1 MKNIRKIFCVFL
13 IISLFISVP
22 VLNASGIENKGFDDQ
37 FKDIGNESKG
47 RICDYDGT
55 EILKEVSQE
64 PDKDGNYEITLTVK
78 GKPKKVTKPV
88 DILLI
93 MDASNSMYYNMDEL
107 KESMNSLVDK
117 VIDNIPDSRIAVV
130 AFGTYS
136 EEVFS
141 FNDKNNFTS
150 KEEYKKAIKK
160 SYNNIEGMGNT
171 NIESSWRLADEIF
184 NNELNNNSNSK
195 KDVIFFSDGYP
206 NISVDYLYSIGYLS
220 VDNYDYYKYYN
231 DYYLNEKNYYLNQI
245 YKKAFEEGKNYR
257 NEHRD
262 YEYEKIMKENG
273 NTIGSWALY
282 EYKKFYNNYPDTNIF
297 SVALIDN
304 IPYEDKNSAKEL
316 LSKMQNSGYFTID
329 SRFGQDNNENN
340 SKSLKEIYDKIAN
353 NIILDKEMAKGLK
366 ITDVVSKDF
375 EIVKNGAYDGKNSKI
390 VNLSDN
396 SVIDLK
402 ENIEGDKI
410 SWDRGENIIDSTDGI
425 QFKFKIKPK
434 DQYWGTGENKVY
446 TNDIATISY
455 KKPKEKNKII
465 TGIFNKPNL
474 SIPYKLGKIKVTK
487 KFFDEN
493 GKEIKVDDKKTYTVC
508 IDGGDLGKYYLKV
521 DGNGNA
527 KVLDFYMR
535 DENTD
540 ISNNTDT
547 KKGYLKVTES
557 SENKRIY
564 KVSEIDTM
572 DSETKSIFVNGSKK
586 DSFELNMKNNNIDIV
601 INSSIKDEKYFYDN
615 KEKINDFGILKLN

>member
-37 FKDIGNESKG
+37 FKDIANESEG

-55 EILKEVSQE
+55 EILKEVSE
-64 PDKDGNYEITLTVK
+64 KPDEDGNYEITLTVK

-171 NIESSWRLADEIF
+171 NIEGTWRLADEIF

-206 NISVDYLYSIGYLS
+206 NESMNMLLESKYLEGGREYYEQYKKYL
-220 VDNYDYYKYYN
+220 
-231 DYYLNEKNYYLNQI
+231 EQI
-245 YKKAFEEGKNYR
+245 YKIKIKK
-257 NEHRD
+257 D
-262 YEYEKIMKENG
+262 SDYEKILMDELNNG
-273 NTIGSWALY
+273 NYKSIDEWALY
-282 EYKKFYNNYPDTNIF
+282 EYEKFYNNYPDTNIF

-329 SRFGQDNNENN
+329 SRFSQGKQKNN

-434 DQYWGTGENKVY
+434 NQYWGTGDNKVY

-474 SIPYKLGKIKVTK
+474 SIPYKIGKIKVTK
-487 KFFDEN
+487 KFFGED

-540 ISNNTDT
+540 ISNNNDT

-572 DSETKSIFVNGSKK
+572 DSETKSIFVNGSKN
-586 DSFELNMKNNNIDIV
+586 DSFELNMQNNNIDIV

>member
-64 PDKDGNYEITLTVK
+64 PDEYGNYEITLTVK

-117 VIDNIPDSRIAVV
+117 VIDNIPNSRIAVI
-130 AFGTYS
+130 AFGTEV

-141 FNDKNNFTS
+141 FNDKNKFTS

-171 NIESSWRLADEIF
+171 NIEGTWRRADEIF
-184 NNELNNNSNSK
+184 KNELNNNSNSK

-206 NISVDYLYSIGYLS
+206 NVSRDEMFARGYIAR
-220 VDNYDYYKYYN
+220 DRWDDDERYK
-231 DYYLNEKNYYLNQI
+231 
-245 YKKAFEEGKNYR
+245 F
-257 NEHRD
+257 RD
-262 YEYEKIMKENG
+262 YKDFLDGYYYRINKKDLEYEKLMMSDKAYG
-273 NTIGSWALY
+273 NYKSIYEWALY
-282 EYKKFYNNYPDTNIF
+282 EYGKFYNDYPDTNIF

-329 SRFGQDNNENN
+329 SRFSQGKQKNN

-375 EIVKNGAYDGKNSKI
+375 EILKNGAYDGKNSKI

-402 ENIEGDKI
+402 ENIEEDKI

-474 SIPYKLGKIKVTK
+474 SVPYKLGKIKVTK
-487 KFFDEN
+487 KFFGED

-586 DSFELNMKNNNIDIV
+586 DSFELNMQNNNIDIV